1 MQDFYV
7 KRRRGDNMANA
18 SITIPVD
25 NIREFCTNLF
35 IKIGLAEHEANVM
48 AESLLCADLRGVK
61 SHGIVR
67 IPTYLKRVEAG
78 VLNPRANIEIE
89 KKQQATAL
97 INANNGFG
105 QIAAYRGMNL
115 AMDLAEASG
124 IGFVGVRHSNHFGI
138 CSYYAMLALERD
150 MIGIVFTNASP
161 AMAPYGTSKPLLGT
175 NPIAFA
181 IPAGHEVPIVLDMS
195 TSVVARGKIRLAMQ
209 KNEKIPL
216 GWALDEE
223 GNPTD
228 DPEKALKG
236 SLVPIGGVK
245 GSGLSLVIDI
255 LCGVLTNT
263 TLTGEVKNI
272 TDLSSVSKTGH
283 ILCALNVSSFID
295 VGLFKSNVDVV
306 IRKIKSLPS
315 VGDGPIFL
323 PGEIEYNLAMKSKR
337 GGIPVEVRVID
348 ELNSI
353 ASRYGV
359 SKLY

>member
-1 MQDFYV
+1 MTDKYIAV
-7 KRRRGDNMANA
+7 PEDK
-18 SITIPVD
+18 V
-25 NIREFCTNLF
+25 REFCVNLF
-35 IKIGLAEHEANVM
+35 TKIGLNDQEAYVM
-48 AESLLCADLRGVK
+48 AESMLCAELRGVK

-67 IPTYLKRVEAG
+67 IPTYLQRVEAG
-78 VLNPRANIEIE
+78 VLDPRAKVEIE

-105 QIAAYRGMNL
+105 QIAGYRAMNL

-124 IGFVGVRHSNHFGI
+124 IGFVGARRSNHFGI
-138 CSYYAMLALERD
+138 CSYYTMLALERE

-161 AMAPYGTSKPLLGT
+161 AMAPYGTSQPLLGT

-181 IPAGHEVPIVLDMS
+181 IPAGSEIPIVLDMS

-223 GNPTD
+223 GKPTD

-255 LCGVLTNT
+255 LCGVLTNSC
-263 TLTGEVKNI
+263 LTGEVKNI
-272 TDLSSVSKTGH
+272 TDLSGASNTGH

-295 VGLFKSNVDVV
+295 VGLFKSNVDAV
-306 IRKIKSLPS
+306 IRKIKSLPP

-323 PGEIEYNLAMKSKR
+323 PGEIEYNMAVQSKK
-337 GGIPVEVRVID
+337 GGIPVEMRVID

>member
-1 MQDFYV
+1 
-7 KRRRGDNMANA
+7 MANR
-18 SITIPVD
+18 SITIPVEK
-25 NIREFCTNLF
+25 IREFCTNLF
-35 IKIGLAEHEANVM
+35 IKIGLGDLEANVM
-48 AESLLCADLRGVK
+48 TDSLLCADLRGVK

-67 IPTYLKRVEAG
+67 IPTYLRRVEAG
-78 VLNPRANIEIE
+78 VLDPQANIEIE

-97 INANNGFG
+97 VNANNGFG
-105 QIAAYRGMNL
+105 QIAGYRAMNL

-124 IGFVGVRHSNHFGI
+124 IGFVGVRRSNHFGI

-150 MIGIVFTNASP
+150 MVGIVFTNASP

-181 IPAGHEVPIVLDMS
+181 IPAGDEIPIVLDMS

-216 GWALDEE
+216 GWALDEQ

-255 LCGVLTNT
+255 LCGVLTGSS
-263 TLTGEVKNI
+263 LTGEVKNI
-272 TDLSSVSKTGH
+272 TDLSGASNTGH
-283 ILCALNVSSFID
+283 IFCALSVSSFIN
-295 VGLFKSNVDVV
+295 VGLFKSNVDAV
-306 IRKIKSLPS
+306 IRKIKSLPP

-323 PGEIEYNLAMKSKR
+323 PGEIEYNLAMQGKK

-353 ASRYGV
+353 ASQYGV
-359 SKLY
+359 SKLYCDRERS